1 MTNKKQAFTVF
12 LTLILFILTL
22 FATPVAANNVSGDIS
37 YSDTDAGFIHFDE
50 KGNIVNASLPS
61 DTLPSSR
68 ATINHSTGRRV
79 YYSELYNVF
88 RNKRG
93 HSNHY
98 SRVYARHGSK
108 ARVGN
113 DTRKSNSTK
122 NNWSYAVA
130 NGKASDTFSCWYNPS
145 SWY

>member
-1 MTNKKQAFTVF
+1 MNNKKKVYTVF
-12 LTLILFILTL
+12 LTLILSTLTL
-22 FATPVAANNVSGDIS
+22 FSSPVSANNVSGDVS
-37 YSDTDAGFIHFDE
+37 YSDTEAGFIHFDE
-50 KGNIVNASLPS
+50 KGNIVSASLPY
-61 DTLPSSR
+61 DDIPSSR
-68 ATINHSTGRRV
+68 AAINHSTGRWV
-79 YYSELYNVF
+79 YYSELHNAF

-98 SRVYARHGSK
+98 SRVHARHGSK

-145 SWY
+145 NWY